1 VKAAYILIAVAA
13 LALIAISMFSQS
25 DSLEGW
31 YTYEEGKKLSEE
43 QNKEMFVFIGKP
55 GCGVCERFKEFFREN
70 ESAMEFIKENYIPV
84 YVDATREKPPVRV
97 TFVPVFCTGFD
108 GNLSCFST
116 AFPEELM
123 QLIEK

>member
-1 VKAAYILIAVAA
+1 MRSTYILIAVAA
-13 LALIAISMFSQS
+13 LALIAISFFSQS

-31 YTYEEGKKLSEE
+31 YSYEEGKKLSKE

-55 GCGVCERFKEFFREN
+55 RCGVCERFKEFFKEN
-70 ESAMEFIKENYIPV
+70 ESVMEFIRENYIPV
-84 YVDATREKPPVRV
+84 YVDATREKPPIRV
-97 TFVPVFCTGFD
+97 FQVPVFCTGFG

-123 QLIEK
+123 QMLEK